1 MLCWYRNRQENKKR
15 TRFEWNRDI
24 ENFNKNKTLLV
35 NQAIRDLTLIPL
47 ILCSSCF
54 DLDIDI
60 LKLFKVLYL
69 YPY

>member
-1 MLCWYRNRQENKKR
+1 MLCWYKNRQELKKR
-15 TRFEWNRDI
+15 TKFEWNRHF

-35 NQAIRDLTLIPL
+35 NQAIRDLTLMPL

-60 LKLFKVLYL
+60 
-69 YPY
+69 